1 MALLRTFI
9 RNSTQAK
16 LLAAAPVKSWQ
27 PAVTA
32 STFSMKSI
40 EANRTKPLTNEN
52 FEDKNK
58 RLQRPISPHLTVYK
72 FQSNMALSITHRF
85 TGLAQNG
92 FIYGLALG
100 AMTLPASFPYYL
112 GLLEAAH
119 LPLVVLAGKVLIAFP
134 FSYHLINGIR
144 HLVWDTGYSLTIK
157 GVESTGYIVL
167 AAAVA
172 LTLYLTSL

>member
-1 MALLRTFI
+1 MNLFFR
-9 RNSTQAK
+9 
-16 LLAAAPVKSWQ
+16 Q

-32 STFSMKSI
+32 STFGMKSI

-100 AMTLPASFPYYL
+100 N
-112 GLLEAAH
+112 
-119 LPLVVLAGKVLIAFP
+119 
-134 FSYHLINGIR
+134 INIPVGGQIYNVF
-144 HLVWDTGYSLTIK
+144 LWD
-157 GVESTGYIVL
+157 
-167 AAAVA
+167 
-172 LTLYLTSL
+172 